1 MFLVNWFY
9 DVLYY
14 LGLYQKSG
22 KLLFLGL
29 DNAGKTTLL
38 DVLKQGRLT
47 VHEPTL
53 HPNSEELENGK
64 IKFRTFDLGGHESA
78 RKLWK
83 QYFAKVDG
91 VIFLVDAEDKERFP
105 EAKKELSELLAQE
118 ELAHVPFAVL
128 GNKIDLPGAASEQ
141 ELRIQLN
148 LVDTFG
154 KDNFDNPSG
163 IRPVELFMCS
173 VSKKIG
179 YTDAFNWIS
188 HFI

>member
-38 DVLKQGRLT
+38 DVLKQGRLA

-53 HPNSEELENGK
+53 HPNSEELEIGK

-83 QYFAKVDG
+83 EYFAKVDG
-91 VIFLVDAEDKERFP
+91 VIFLVDAEDKDRFP
-105 EAKKELSELLAQE
+105 EAKQELSELLSDE
-118 ELAHVPFAVL
+118 ELANVPFAVL
-128 GNKIDLPGAASEQ
+128 GNKIDMPGAASEQ
-141 ELRIQLN
+141 ELRINLN

-163 IRPVELFMCS
+163 VRPVELFMCS
-173 VSKKIG
+173 VVKQIG

-188 HFI
+188 KFL